1 MGFLKKFI
9 FNRIA
14 DIMQIGENTVIRL
27 FIFVNVVFAYFKGI
41 ELAINDYIH
50 KIIGAFAILH

>member
-14 DIMQIGENTVIRL
+14 DIIQIGEDTVIRL
-27 FIFVNVVFAYFKGI
+27 FIFVNVCWMLLFRAEGK
-41 ELAINDYIH
+41 A
-50 KIIGAFAILH
+50 KW

>member
-14 DIMQIGENTVIRL
+14 DNMQIGEDTVIRL
-27 FIFVNVVFAYFKGI
+27 FIFVNVVFAYFKDQW
-41 ELAINDYIH
+41 ESESDCEEN
-50 KIIGAFAILH
+50 

>member
-14 DIMQIGENTVIRL
+14 DIIQIGEDTVIRL
-27 FIFVNVVFAYFKGI
+27 FIFVNVVWRRFYWDGTSVGCVVRSI
-41 ELAINDYIH
+41 T
-50 KIIGAFAILH
+50 

>member
-27 FIFVNVVFAYFKGI
+27 FIFVNVVFAYFKRI
-41 ELAINDYIH
+41 EIVIDNRIH

>member
-14 DIMQIGENTVIRL
+14 DIMQVGENTVIRL

-41 ELAINDYIH
+41 EIVIN
-50 KIIGAFAILH
+50 LWLMTSLCMR